1 MPNKCFYDSHC
12 LQNLQFWIAVAR
24 EEDRKEMVTM
34 VDVHDPCEHDEDSLV
49 EINEYKR

>member
-1 MPNKCFYDSHC
+1 MMHIAC
-12 LQNLQFWIAVAR
+12 NLQFWIAIAR